1 MRQSEFSLLYAYLYN
16 NQLELEQEVKQMQT
30 NIRYRRI
37 DETDCFELA
46 CAIERLNTFKQ
57 VSEDIRSM
65 LSIFDKKCKKENK
78 K

>member
-1 MRQSEFSLLYAYLYN
+1 
-16 NQLELEQEVKQMQT
+16 MQT

-65 LSIFDKKCKKENK
+65 LGIFDKKCKKENK